1 MSSWVHMLAGNP
13 LPWLL
18 EEDNPA
24 VRHVTLRQ
32 LFDLPE
38 QAPEVRQARNAAM
51 QADPIASI
59 LASQHREGFW
69 VKPGPGYA
77 PKYRGTVWQL
87 IFLDQLGADG
97 REERVQAACTYV
109 LSHSQAETGG
119 FAASGSE
126 KTPPPPARV
135 LHCLNGN
142 LLRALIGFGWLSD
155 E

>member
-38 QAPEVRQARNAAM
+38 QAPEVRQARDAAM

-59 LASQHREGFW
+59 LASQHRERFW

-77 PKYRGTVWQL
+77 P
-87 IFLDQLGADG
+87 
-97 REERVQAACTYV
+97 
-109 LSHSQAETGG
+109 
-119 FAASGSE
+119 
-126 KTPPPPARV
+126 
-135 LHCLNGN
+135 
-142 LLRALIGFGWLSD
+142 
-155 E
+155 